1 MIKKSFYLIFMVAAV
16 ALSGCQTF
24 EHAGEIERGA
34 DADATRIGDALKRP
48 VANPSQA
55 DQTVRYLDKQW
66 VSLTPITE
74 TRIADTPQLNCTLKI
89 VTDEPVSILEFSQ
102 VITKKCKIPVRVT
115 PDALSAIYNRDL
127 SNGETK
133 GAAATAVNGLPVP
146 ALNIPGAQADRS
158 VGLAG
163 DHKIDVNYSGDL
175 NGLLDM
181 VTAREGIAWKPENN
195 GSAVIIYG
203 VDTRMF
209 NIHLIATDT
218 DMKSEFQS
226 GTTQVNGVSGSGASV
241 SGGGSSSGGG
251 SGSTNT
257 MQTTVV
263 SMKTSLW
270 ADIQNDLNAIAPGP
284 VNRVSISPSTGGIT
298 VRATPTVLDSVARY
312 VDAKNKVFDKFVT
325 FNVQVLSVTVANTD
339 AAGISWSALYK
350 TLTGKYGINLA
361 STFSAPAAAI
371 NGTFSI
377 LNTSGSPW
385 GGTSAILSALNEQ
398 GKARLVRSTQLPTMN
413 LNSVATQTGEQA
425 SYLASSSQTQ
435 TAQVGSTTTLQPG
448 TINTGFNISMLPNVL
463 DNNDILLR
471 MNINL
476 SSQKGQPRVISSGG
490 STIELPDILLPLNTS
505 NTIKVHAGDTVMLA
519 GQDYDDQNSTRD
531 GAGNDKFFLLGGG
544 VNVTRSHTMLVVLI
558 TPVLAA
564 E

>member
-1 MIKKSFYLIFMVAAV
+1 MVRKSFYLMCLVSVLLA
-16 ALSGCQTF
+16 GCQTF
-24 EHAGEIERGA
+24 EHANEIEQA
-34 DADATRIGDALKRP
+34 TDADATKISGVLQRP
-48 VANPSQA
+48 IANASQA

-66 VSLTPITE
+66 VSLTPIIE
-74 TRIADTPQLNCTLKI
+74 TRAADVPQLNCSLKI
-89 VTDEPVSILEFSQ
+89 VTDEPISILEFSQ

-127 SNGETK
+127 GNGDSK
-133 GAAATAVNGLPVP
+133 SAAPSAINGLPVP
-146 ALNIPGAQADRS
+146 ALNQPSQPNGN

-163 DHKIDVNYSGDL
+163 DHKIDVNYSGEL

-195 GSAVIIYG
+195 GRSVTIYG
-203 VDTRMF
+203 VDTRMYA
-209 NIHLIATDT
+209 IHLIATDT

-226 GTTQVNGVSGSGASV
+226 GTTQVNGVSGSTGQGST
-241 SGGGSSSGGG
+241 SGSGGG

-263 SMKTSLW
+263 SLKTSLW
-270 ADIQNDLNAIAPGP
+270 NDISKDLDAIAPGP
-284 VNRVSISPSTGGIT
+284 VNRVNVSPSTGGIT
-298 VRATPTVLDSVARY
+298 VRGTPAVLDSVERY
-312 VDAKNKVFDKFVT
+312 VEAKNKVFDKFVT
-325 FNVQVLSVTVANTD
+325 FNVQVLSVTVTNTD

-350 TLTGKYGINLA
+350 TLTGKYGIGLA
-361 STFSAPAAAI
+361 STFTAPAAAI

-398 GKARLVRSTQLPTMN
+398 GKARLLRSTQLPTMN
-413 LNSVATQTGEQA
+413 LNSVATQTGEQTG
-425 SYLASSSQTQ
+425 YLASSSQTQ

-463 DNNDILLR
+463 DTNDILLR

-476 SSQKGQPRVISSGG
+476 SSQRGTPRTITSGG

-558 TPVLAA
+558 TPILAA

>member
-1 MIKKSFYLIFMVAAV
+1 MVKKSFYLMCLASV
-16 ALSGCQTF
+16 LLTGCQTF
-24 EHAGEIERGA
+24 EHANEFERA
-34 DADATRIGDALKRP
+34 SDSDAAKISNALQKP
-48 VANPSQA
+48 IANASRA
-55 DQTVRYLDKQW
+55 DQTVLYLDKQW

-74 TRIADTPQLNCTLKI
+74 TRVADVPHLNCSLKI

-115 PDALSAIYNRDL
+115 PDALAAIYNRDL
-127 SNGETK
+127 GNGDVKSAPST
-133 GAAATAVNGLPVP
+133 VNGLPVP
-146 ALNIPGAQADRS
+146 VLSQPTQSSGNVA
-158 VGLAG
+158 LAG
-163 DHKIDVNYSGDL
+163 DHKIDVNYSGEL

-181 VTAREGIAWKPENN
+181 VTAREGIAWKSENN
-195 GSAVIIYG
+195 GRAVTIYG
-203 VDTRMF
+203 VDTRMYS
-209 NIHLIATDT
+209 IHLIATDT

-226 GTTQVNGVSGSGASV
+226 GTTQVNGVSSSAGSSGA
-241 SGGGSSSGGG
+241 GG
-251 SGSTNT
+251 SGSGSGATNT

-263 SMKTSLW
+263 SLKTSLW
-270 ADIQNDLNAIAPGP
+270 NDISNDLQAIAPGP
-284 VNRVSISPSTGGIT
+284 VNRVNVSPSTGGIT
-298 VRATPTVLDSVARY
+298 VRGTPAVLDAVERY
-312 VDAKNKVFDKFVT
+312 VEAKNKVFDKFVT
-325 FNVQVLSVTVANTD
+325 FNVQVLSVTVTNTD

-350 TLTGKYGINLA
+350 TLTGKYGIGLA
-361 STFSAPAAAI
+361 NTFSAPAAAI

-398 GKARLVRSTQLPTMN
+398 GKARLLRSTQLPTMN
-413 LNSVATQTGEQA
+413 LNSVATQTGEQQG
-425 SYLASSSQTQ
+425 YLASSSQTQ

-463 DNNDILLR
+463 DTNDILLR

-476 SSQKGQPRVISSGG
+476 SSQKGTPRTITSGG
-490 STIELPDILLPLNTS
+490 STIQLPDILLPLNTS

-531 GAGNDKFFLLGGG
+531 GAGSDKFFLLGGG
-544 VNVTRSHTMLVVLI
+544 VNATRSHTMLVVLI
-558 TPVLAA
+558 TPILAA

>member
-1 MIKKSFYLIFMVAAV
+1 MRQKSFYLIAV
-16 ALSGCQTF
+16 LSFLLAGCQTF
-24 EHAGEIERGA
+24 QHAAETERA
-34 DADATRIGDALKRP
+34 SDSDAAHIAEQLQRP
-48 VANPSQA
+48 LSNPSTT

-74 TRIADTPQLNCTLKI
+74 TVTADVPQLNCDLKI
-89 VTDEPVSILEFSQ
+89 VTDEPISILEFSQ

-115 PDALSAIYNRDL
+115 PDALAAIYNRDL

-133 GAAATAVNGLPVP
+133 PATPANSAMPVP
-146 ALNIPGAQADRS
+146 ALNAVAGPSAANGA
-158 VGLAG
+158 VGLTG
-163 DHKIDVNYSGDL
+163 DHKIDVNYNGEL

-195 GSAVIIYG
+195 GRAVTIYG
-203 VDTRMF
+203 VDTRMYS
-209 NIHLIATDT
+209 IHLIATDT

-226 GTTQVNGVSGSGASV
+226 GTTQVNGVSGSTGATSSGAS
-241 SGGGSSSGGG
+241 GSG

-263 SMKTSLW
+263 SLKTSLW
-270 ADIQNDLNAIAPGP
+270 TDIQNDLQTIAPGP
-284 VNRVSISPSTGGIT
+284 VNRVNVSPSTGGVT
-298 VRATPTVLDSVARY
+298 VRGTPAVLDAVEKY
-312 VDAKNKVFDKFVT
+312 VEAKNKVFDRFVT
-325 FNVQVLSVTVANTD
+325 FNVQVISVTVTNTD
-339 AAGISWSALYK
+339 SAGISWSALYK
-350 TLTGKYGINLA
+350 TLTGKYGIGLA
-361 STFSAPAAAI
+361 NAFSAPAAAV

-377 LNTSGSPW
+377 LSTSGSPW

-398 GKARLVRSTQLPTMN
+398 GKARLIRSTQLPTMN
-413 LNSVATQTGEQA
+413 LNSVATQTGEQDG
-425 SYLASSSQTQ
+425 YLASSSQTQ

-463 DNNDILLR
+463 DTNDILLR

-476 SSQKGQPRVISSGG
+476 SSQKGTPRQITSGG

-531 GAGNDKFFLLGGG
+531 GTGSDKFFMLGGG

-558 TPVLAA
+558 TPILAA
-564 E
+564 D

>member
-1 MIKKSFYLIFMVAAV
+1 MCLASVLLA
-16 ALSGCQTF
+16 GCQTF
-24 EHAGEIERGA
+24 EHANEIERA
-34 DADATRIGDALKRP
+34 SDVDSAKISSALQKP
-48 VANPSQA
+48 IANASQA

-66 VSLTPITE
+66 VSLTPIIE
-74 TRIADTPQLNCTLKI
+74 TRAADVPHLNCSLKI

-127 SNGETK
+127 GNGDSKSSAPST
-133 GAAATAVNGLPVP
+133 VNGLPVP
-146 ALNIPGAQADRS
+146 ALSQPSQTSGNVA
-158 VGLAG
+158 LAG
-163 DHKIDVNYSGDL
+163 DHKIDVNYSGEL

-181 VTAREGIAWKPENN
+181 VTARQGIAWKSENN
-195 GSAVIIYG
+195 GRSVTIYG
-203 VDTRMF
+203 VDTRMYS
-209 NIHLIATDT
+209 IHLIATDT

-226 GTTQVNGVSGSGASV
+226 GTTQVNGVSGSAGQS
-241 SGGGSSSGGG
+241 STSSSGGG

-263 SMKTSLW
+263 SLKTSLW
-270 ADIQNDLNAIAPGP
+270 NDISKDLDAIAPGP
-284 VNRVSISPSTGGIT
+284 VNRVNVSPSTGGIT
-298 VRATPTVLDSVARY
+298 VRGTPAVLDSVERY
-312 VDAKNKVFDKFVT
+312 VEAKNKVFDKFVT
-325 FNVQVLSVTVANTD
+325 FNVQVLSVTVTNTD

-398 GKARLVRSTQLPTMN
+398 GKARLLRSTQLPTMN
-413 LNSVATQTGEQA
+413 LNSVATQTGEQTG
-425 SYLASSSQTQ
+425 YLASSSETQ

-463 DNNDILLR
+463 DTNDILLR

-476 SSQKGQPRVISSGG
+476 SSQKGTPRTITSGG

-544 VNVTRSHTMLVVLI
+544 VNVTRSHTMLIVLI
-558 TPVLAA
+558 TPILAA

>member
-1 MIKKSFYLIFMVAAV
+1 MKKSFYLMCMAAFAI

-24 EHAGEIERGA
+24 EHASDIEHA
-34 DADATRIGDALKRP
+34 TDADGVRIGDALKRP
-48 VANPSQA
+48 IANPSQA

-66 VSLTPITE
+66 VSLVPITE
-74 TRIADTPQLNCTLKI
+74 TRVADVPQLNCSLKI

-115 PDALSAIYNRDL
+115 PDALAAIYNRDL

-133 GAAATAVNGLPVP
+133 AAPSVVNGLPVP
-146 ALNIPGAQADRS
+146 ALNTPNAPTGGNIALS
-158 VGLAG
+158 G

-181 VTAREGIAWKPENN
+181 VSAREGIAWKSENN
-195 GSAVIIYG
+195 GRAVIIYG

-226 GTTQVNGVSGSGASV
+226 GTTQVNGVSGSGSSV
-241 SGGGSSSGGG
+241 SSGGGSTGGG

-270 ADIQNDLNAIAPGP
+270 NDIQNDLNAIAPGP

-298 VRATPTVLDSVARY
+298 VRGTPSVLDAVAHY

-325 FNVQVLSVTVANTD
+325 FNVQVLSVTVTNTD
-339 AAGISWSALYK
+339 AAGISWNALYK
-350 TLTGKYGINLA
+350 TLTGKYGISLA

-398 GKARLVRSTQLPTMN
+398 GKARLLRSTQLPTMN

-476 SSQKGQPRVISSGG
+476 SSQKGQPRTVSSGG

-558 TPVLAA
+558 TPVLAS